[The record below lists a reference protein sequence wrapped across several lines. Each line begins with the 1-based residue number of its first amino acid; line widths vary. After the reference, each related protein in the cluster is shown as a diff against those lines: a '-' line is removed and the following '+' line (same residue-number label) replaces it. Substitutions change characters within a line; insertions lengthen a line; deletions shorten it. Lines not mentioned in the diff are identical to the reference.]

1 MKSPLLFSQPHET
14 PPIAITWLQGK
25 PIEAA
30 GGHLFTKESRVSTET
45 RTNEIAIIGM
55 GCRFPGGAD
64 DPAAF
69 WQMLTQGVDGIV
81 DVPPERWDIRKY
93 YDADPHK
100 AGKTYAR
107 QGGFIRQRLDHF
119 DPQPFSMSPKE
130 AEVIDL
136 MQRLLLEVAWE
147 TLEDA
152 GMPQQLAKQKT
163 TGVFI
168 GAFAIDN
175 KAIQLDGDN
184 LYETDSHTAFGVTMA
199 LLSNRISYAFD
210 LTGPSFTV
218 DTACSASMTA
228 LHLAV
233 QSLRNGDCEMALVGG
248 ANAMMTP
255 HYPVVMSKGQFLSAH
270 SRCKAFDA
278 DAGGYVRAE
287 GAGMVLLKPL
297 TDAVRDGD
305 HIHAVIVETGI
316 NQDGQTKG
324 ISLPNPDAQF
334 RLLEQ
339 VYQRAGVAA
348 EQLSYIEAHGTGTRV
363 GDPLEIAALGRALA
377 GRSLQQPCLI
387 GSVKTNIG
395 HTEAASAMAGLIKAT
410 LIAREKQ
417 VPANLH
423 FHTPNPEIPF
433 AELPLKVV
441 TALTP
446 LDADKTHF
454 IGVNSFGYGGSNGH
468 VIVRSTQQHEFPTS
482 APAVQHEAR
491 QMLVPFSARSE
502 RALQEVLQRFRDQ
515 LKQQPDIALADWVYS
530 LSRRRTALTHR
541 LCLLADSPATLLQQL
556 QQQLSQPLQV
566 RQCHQNLQR
575 LAMVCTGMGPQWWG
589 MGQELYRTEPVFRA
603 ALEQVDQV
611 FHAVAG
617 WSVLSE
623 MLRDEASSRMHETQ
637 VAQPANFALQVALFE
652 LWAHFGV
659 KPAVLIGHSVGE
671 VASAYLSGALSLQD
685 ACKVSYHR
693 SRLQQQCANLDG
705 GMLAV
710 GLTEGVCQTWLQQ
723 FPAIEIAALNGPEAL
738 TLAGPRPALQA
749 LAQQLEEQQIFC
761 RLLQVEIAYHSSQMQ
776 QIESELLEVLSDLQP
791 RACRI
796 PLVSTVT
803 GLEICGETLDAG
815 YWWRN
820 VRQTV
825 LFAAG
830 FQSVLA
836 LTPDAVL
843 ELGPHPVLKQNIREL
858 LSQQGLDLPQLA
870 SLQRK
875 APEQSFF
882 LGELARWFNQGGAL
896 HWQAFYGASPRY
908 VPLPLYP
915 WQREHLWRESGR
927 SVERRIGRSGAVY
940 LNEQLPGAGTAWGGE
955 INRHFMPYLSD
966 HQVNAS
972 VVFPGAAIIDAL
984 FCAAAELSGAA
995 SLPLEQLQIEK
1006 MLQVPA
1012 HAVMKTEIRY
1022 NAAQRLLELSSRDQA
1037 DKLSQW
1043 QRNASARLCQ
1053 YPVPVP
1059 ALDGQHLLDL
1069 AADPAQIRHFYQTAS
1084 SIGLQYGPAF
1094 QTLTALRIQPDSV
1107 SARLLLG
1114 DAAAQEAGQYLL
1126 HPTLLDGA
1134 FQSLLALVG
1143 DGPAYVPQRCG
1154 RLTLLQLPGDICFSH
1169 CRLLEK
1175 TTSSLRC
1182 ELALYNDAGV
1192 LCLLLEDLE
1201 CRAIELAA
1209 EQQQVQNPVNYQLQ
1223 WLPQAELPALQ
1234 ALPRR
1239 VLIIDD
1245 GSELAFATNAELQQ
1259 RGVLVRSYRVG
1270 SLPPQG
1276 LEQPD
1281 VLLDFSACL
1290 WPEML
1295 LQQPE
1300 LLLSRLT
1307 DAIQSSRALLQRL
1320 DDGKQP
1326 WRYLRLT
1333 IAACQVLPDDSA
1345 PNWSAAAL
1353 TGLSAAIINEYPVV
1367 FCQNL
1372 DLSSDGRAALQ
1383 QLLQELQIADQTS
1396 DVAWRD
1402 NNRYRR
1408 ELCAEPAQSS
1418 AWQQIAADTN
1428 SPVELRQ
1435 FAMTTV
1441 QSNTDNDSFTGCCAS
1456 PAVDSTTSDTTAG
1469 TYQLTLH
1476 SAALSAALRQG
1487 LPADLLAV
1495 AQVRQ
1500 TPPVATY
1507 QHGDLVLLSQRQQ
1520 RLQSQRTASAAEL
1533 LPLPDGF
1540 LPAQIAL
1547 VEPYTQALYCLTGL
1561 SAPTAGQ
1568 RLLLTDLPAALE
1580 QALRH
1585 VAATMHLQVT
1595 VLQDHTGTDDEPSAA
1610 RLPAQQHFGCYD
1622 LSFFRP
1628 LLQQAPFDLMISAA
1642 SSEIRDKLL
1651 SLPGRQRQLIDL
1663 SQQPL
1668 DSTRLSQDD
1677 LLCQPDLAELLHNP
1691 GHRRFVSAA
1700 LQFIVQHSAELSATQ
1715 SCPAALLAQTDQ
1727 LSDNFDSVLLH
1738 QQPLLLLAPFATP
1751 WLPPQSSVLITG
1763 GAAGFGLTMA
1773 RQLADWGAA
1782 RLVLASRS
1790 GQLEAKALQQLQ
1802 QRGVQVETV
1811 ALDVTDAGAVRDAV
1825 ALANHPAMPLRI
1837 VVHCAGVLADGYL
1850 RDLSADTCRSV
1861 LAPKILGA
1869 LHLHQALA
1877 ALPPQQLQRFIC
1889 CSSVSAL
1896 VGNPGQANYVVAN
1909 NWLDEFC
1916 HWRCRQGLPALSVN
1930 WGALAGAGMV
1940 ARDAQVR
1947 TILAGQGVHAISDHY
1962 AFDQLRYALSSDTT
1976 QVGIMDIEWPLWFNA
1991 NQAARRSGRFRQI
2004 VQQFGQQHSAGRQF
2018 RQQLQTLPAAE
2029 RKNALL
2035 QALQK
2040 QVANLL
2046 RYQPEQVDVRI
2057 SLTQLGVDSL
2067 TTNQLSKQLLTQLGL
2082 AISSMSLL
2090 AGPSLEQLAQQQLA
2104 LLNEDAAL
2112 V

>member
-1 MKSPLLFSQPHET
+1 
-14 PPIAITWLQGK
+14 
-25 PIEAA
+25 
-30 GGHLFTKESRVSTET
+30 VNTET
-45 RTNEIAIIGM
+45 RKNEIAIIGM

-119 DPQPFSMSPKE
+119 DPQPFLMSPKE
-130 AEVIDL
+130 AEVIDP
-136 MQRLLLEVAWE
+136 MQRLLLEVTWE

-152 GMPQQLAKQKT
+152 GMPQELVKQKT

-297 TDAVRDGD
+297 SDAVRDGD

-334 RLLEQ
+334 RLLQQ

-348 EQLSYIEAHGTGTRV
+348 EQLSYIEAHGTGTRA

-377 GRSLQQPCLI
+377 GRSLQQPCLV

-410 LIAREKQ
+410 LVAREKQ

-433 AELPLKVV
+433 AQLPLKVV

-468 VIVRSTQQHEFPTS
+468 VIVRSAQQHELPS
-482 APAVQHEAR
+482 PGPARQNESR

-502 RALQEVLQRFRDQ
+502 RALQEVLQRFLHQ
-515 LKQQPDIALADWVYS
+515 LQQQPDIALADWVYS
-530 LSRRRTALTHR
+530 LSARRTALTHR
-541 LCLLADSPATLLQQL
+541 LCLQADSPAELLQQI
-556 QQQLSQPLQV
+556 QQQLSQSSQV
-566 RQCHQNLQR
+566 RQCHQKLQR

-603 ALEQVDQV
+603 ALERVDEV
-611 FHAVAG
+611 FYAIAG

-623 MLRDEASSRMHETQ
+623 MQKDEESSRMHETQ

-652 LWAHFGV
+652 LWAHFAV
-659 KPAVLIGHSVGE
+659 KPVVLIGHSVGE

-710 GLTEGVCQTWLQQ
+710 GLTAAACQSWLQQ
-723 FPAIEIAALNGPEAL
+723 FPTIEIAALNGPEAL
-738 TLAGPRPALQA
+738 TLAGPRPALLA
-749 LAQQLEEQQIFC
+749 LAQQLEQQQIFC
-761 RLLQVEIAYHSSQMQ
+761 RILQVEIAYHSSQMQ
-776 QIESELLEVLSDLQP
+776 QIENELLEVLSDLQP
-791 RACRI
+791 RACSI

-803 GLEICGETLDAG
+803 GQQISGEELGAD

-825 LFAAG
+825 LFASG
-830 FQSVLA
+830 FQSVLT

-875 APEQSFF
+875 SPEQSFF
-882 LGELARWFNQGGAL
+882 LGALASWFHQGGAL
-896 HWQAFYGASPRY
+896 HWPAFYGPSAHY

-940 LNEQLPGAGTAWGGE
+940 LNEQLPGSGTAWGGE
-955 INRHFMPYLSD
+955 INRHFMPYLPD

-995 SLPLEQLQIEK
+995 SLTLEQLQIEK

-1012 HAVMKTEIRY
+1012 QAVMKTEIRY
-1022 NAAQRLLELSSRDQA
+1022 HESQRLLELSSRDQA
-1037 DKLSQW
+1037 DKLSRW

-1059 ALDGQHLLDL
+1059 TLDGQHLLHL
-1069 AADPAQIRHFYQTAS
+1069 SADPAQIQQFYQTAAG
-1084 SIGLQYGPAF
+1084 IGLEYGPAF
-1094 QTLTALRIQPDSV
+1094 QTLTALQVQPDSV
-1107 SARLLLG
+1107 SARLVLG
-1114 DAAAQEAGQYLL
+1114 EAAAQEAGQYLL

-1143 DGPAYVPQRCG
+1143 NGPAYVPHSCG
-1154 RLTLLQLPGDICFSH
+1154 RLTLLQLPGAICFSH

-1175 TTSSLRC
+1175 TARSLHC

-1201 CRAIELAA
+1201 CRAIELAG
-1209 EQQQVQNPVNYQLQ
+1209 EQQPVQNPVNYQLQ
-1223 WLPQAELPALQ
+1223 WLQQPEIQALQ

-1245 GSELAFATNAELQQ
+1245 GSELAFATNAALQQ

-1281 VLLDFSACL
+1281 VLLDFSTCS
-1290 WPEML
+1290 WS
-1295 LQQPE
+1295 QQPWQE
-1300 LLLSRLT
+1300 PALLLSHLS
-1307 DAIQSSRALLQRL
+1307 DSIQFSRAVLQRL

-1326 WRYLRLT
+1326 WRYLRLS
-1333 IAACQVLPDDSA
+1333 IDAYQVLPDESA
-1345 PNWSAAAL
+1345 EAWSAAAL
-1353 TGLSAAIINEYPVV
+1353 AGLSAAIINEYPAV

-1372 DLSSDGRAALQ
+1372 DLSRNTQTALQ
-1383 QLLQELQIADQTS
+1383 QLLKELQIADQAS
-1396 DVAWRD
+1396 DVAWREHS
-1402 NNRYRR
+1402 RYRR
-1408 ELCAEPAQSS
+1408 ELCAEAAESS
-1418 AWQQIAADTN
+1418 TWQQIAADTD
-1428 SPVELRQ
+1428 SAVELRQ
-1435 FAMTTV
+1435 FTV
-1441 QSNTDNDSFTGCCAS
+1441 ATAQDKAQPDSFTGWSAS
-1456 PAVDSTTSDTTAG
+1456 PATDTVDAP
-1469 TYQLTLH
+1469 YQLTLH
-1476 SAALSAALRQG
+1476 SAALSDALRQAQ
-1487 LPADLLAV
+1487 PADLLAV
-1495 AQVRQ
+1495 AQISQ
-1500 TPPVATY
+1500 APATAAFK
-1507 QHGDLVLLSQRQQ
+1507 HGELVLLRQRQQ
-1520 RLQSQRTASAAEL
+1520 RLQSQRTATDEEMLA
-1533 LPLPDGF
+1533 LPAGF
-1540 LPAQIAL
+1540 LPAQVGLI
-1547 VEPYTQALYCLTGL
+1547 EPYVQALYCLTGL
-1561 SAPTAGQ
+1561 SAPMAGQ
-1568 RLLLTDLPAALE
+1568 RLLLADLSADLE
-1580 QALRH
+1580 HALRH
-1585 VAATMHLQVT
+1585 IAATMQLQVT
-1595 VLQDHTGTDDEPSAA
+1595 VLHDRTDTSADTA
-1610 RLPAQQHFGCYD
+1610 AVRLFVQQQFGCYD

-1628 LLQQAPFDLMISAA
+1628 LLQQPPFDLMISAA

-1651 SLPGRQRQLIDL
+1651 CLPGSQRQLIDL

-1668 DSTRLSQDD
+1668 DSARFSQDD
-1677 LLCQPDLAELLHNP
+1677 LLCQPDLSGLLHSP
-1691 GHRRFVSAA
+1691 EHTRFISAA
-1700 LQFIVQHSAELSATQ
+1700 LQFIVEHSNALRATQ
-1715 SCPAALLAQTDQ
+1715 CCPAALLAQTDK
-1727 LSDNFDSVLLH
+1727 LSDSFDSVLLY

-1763 GAAGFGLTMA
+1763 GTAGVGLTLA

-1790 GQLEAKALQQLQ
+1790 GQVDAKALQLLQ
-1802 QRGVQVETV
+1802 NRGVQVETV
-1811 ALDVTDAGAVRDAV
+1811 ALDVTDAGAVNNAV
-1825 ALANHPAMPLRI
+1825 ALANDPAMPLRI

-1850 RDLSADTCRSV
+1850 RDLSADACRTV

-1916 HWRCRQGLPALSVN
+1916 HWRRRQGLPALSVN

-1962 AFDQLRYALSSDTT
+1962 AFDQLRHALSSNAT
-1976 QVGIMDIEWPLWFNA
+1976 QIGIMDIEWPLWFNA

-2004 VQQFGQQHSAGRQF
+2004 VQQFGQQHSAGRLF
-2018 RQQLQTLPAAE
+2018 RQQLLTMPQAE

-2035 QALQK
+2035 QALQQ
-2040 QVANLL
+2040 QVAALL

-2090 AGPSLEQLAQQQLA
+2090 AGPLLEQLAQQQLA
-2104 LLNEDAAL
+2104 GLSEDAAL

>member
-1 MKSPLLFSQPHET
+1 MNN
-14 PPIAITWLQGK
+14 
-25 PIEAA
+25 
-30 GGHLFTKESRVSTET
+30 ET

-69 WQMLTQGVDGIV
+69 WQMLKQGVDGIV

-100 AGKTYAR
+100 PGKTYAR

-119 DPQPFSMSPKE
+119 DPQPFLMSPKE
-130 AEVIDL
+130 AEVIDP

-152 GMPQQLAKQKT
+152 GMPQDLAKQKT

-210 LTGPSFTV
+210 LKGPSFTV

-228 LHLAV
+228 LHLAM
-233 QSLRNGDCEMALVGG
+233 QSLRNGDCEIALVGG

-297 TDAVRDGD
+297 AEALRDGD

-334 RLLEQ
+334 RLLQQ
-339 VYQRAGVAA
+339 VYQRAGVPA
-348 EQLSYIEAHGTGTRV
+348 EQLSYIEAHGTGTKA
-363 GDPLEIAALGRALA
+363 GDPLEVAALGRALA

-410 LIAREKQ
+410 LVAREKQ

-433 AELPLKVV
+433 AQLPLKVV
-441 TALTP
+441 TTLTP

-468 VIVRSTQQHEFPTS
+468 VILRSARQHELPQPRS
-482 APAVQHEAR
+482 AQQSEIR

-502 RALQEVLQRFRDQ
+502 RALLAVLQRFEQQ
-515 LKQQPDIALADWVYS
+515 LQQQPDIALADWVYS
-530 LSRRRTALTHR
+530 LSARRTALTHR
-541 LCLLADSPATLLQQL
+541 LCLQAESPATLLQQL
-556 QQQLSQPLQV
+556 QQKISQPLQV
-566 RQCHQNLQR
+566 RQCHQKLQR

-589 MGQELYRTEPVFRA
+589 MGQELYRTEPVFRE
-603 ALEQVDQV
+603 ALERVDQV
-611 FHAVAG
+611 FQAVAG

-623 MLRDEASSRMHETQ
+623 MQKDETSSRMHETQ

-659 KPAVLIGHSVGE
+659 KPVVLIGHSVGE

-693 SRLQQQCANLDG
+693 SRLQQQCANLNG

-710 GLTEGVCQTWLQQ
+710 GLTEAAYQPWLQQ

-738 TLAGPRPALQA
+738 TLAGPRPALQE
-749 LAQQLEEQQIFC
+749 LAQQLELKQIFC
-761 RLLQVEIAYHSSQMQ
+761 RMLQVEIAYHSSQMQ
-776 QIESELLEVLSDLQP
+776 QIRQELLQVLSDLQP
-791 RACRI
+791 RACNI

-803 GLEICGETLDAG
+803 GQQVSGEELGAD

-820 VRQTV
+820 VRQSV
-825 LFAAG
+825 LFARG
-830 FQSVLA
+830 FHSVLA
-836 LTPDAVL
+836 MSPDAVL

-858 LSQQGLDLPQLA
+858 LTQQGLDLPQLA

-875 APEQSFF
+875 APEQNFF
-882 LGELARWFNQGGAL
+882 LSELARWFNQGGAL
-896 HWQAFYGASPRY
+896 HWQAFHGPLAHY

-927 SVERRIGRSGAVY
+927 SVERRIGRAGAVY
-940 LNEQLPGAGTAWGGE
+940 LNEQLPGSGIAWSGE
-955 INRHFMPYLSD
+955 INRHFMPYLPD

-995 SLPLEQLQIEK
+995 SLTLEQLQIEK

-1012 HAVMKTEIRY
+1012 QAVMKTEVRY
-1022 NAAQRLLELSSRDQA
+1022 HAAQRLLELSSRDQA

-1053 YPVPVP
+1053 YPVPMP

-1069 AADPAQIRHFYQTAS
+1069 SADPAQIQQFYQTAAG
-1084 SIGLQYGPAF
+1084 IGLEYGPAF
-1094 QTLTALRIQPDSV
+1094 QTLTALQIQPDSV
-1107 SARLLLG
+1107 SARLVLS
-1114 DAAAQEAGQYLL
+1114 AAATQEVGQYLL

-1134 FQSLLALVG
+1134 FQSLLALVNN
-1143 DGPAYVPQRCG
+1143 GPAYVPHSCG
-1154 RLTLLQLPGDICFSH
+1154 RLTLLQLPGEVCFSH

-1175 TTSSLRC
+1175 TARSLRC
-1182 ELALYNDAGV
+1182 ELALYNDAGA

-1201 CRAIELAA
+1201 CRAIELAGG
-1209 EQQQVQNPVNYQLQ
+1209 QQPVQNPVNYQLQ
-1223 WLPQAELPALQ
+1223 WLQQPEVPVLQ

-1245 GSELAFATNAELQQ
+1245 GSELAFAATAALQQ
-1259 RGVLVRSYRVG
+1259 RGVLVRSYRIG
-1270 SLPPQG
+1270 TLPPQG

-1281 VLLDFSACL
+1281 LLLDFSTCL
-1290 WPEML
+1290 WP
-1295 LQQPE
+1295 QTDWQDPE
-1300 LLLSRLT
+1300 LLICRLT
-1307 DAIQSSRALLQRL
+1307 DAIQDSRALLQLL

-1326 WRYLRLT
+1326 WRYLRLS
-1333 IAACQVLPDDSA
+1333 IAAYQVRPDDSVQS
-1345 PNWSAAAL
+1345 WSASAL
-1353 TGLSAAIINEYPVV
+1353 AGLSAAIINEYPAV

-1372 DLSSDGRAALQ
+1372 DLSSDARTALQ
-1383 QLLQELQIADQTS
+1383 QLFQELQIGDQAS
-1396 DVAWRD
+1396 DVAWRE

-1408 ELCAEPAQSS
+1408 ELCAEQADSS
-1418 AWQQIAADTN
+1418 TWQQIAAD
-1428 SPVELRQ
+1428 SDSAVELRQ
-1435 FAMTTV
+1435 FAVTTAKDKA
-1441 QSNTDNDSFTGCCAS
+1441 QTDSFTGWCAS
-1456 PAVDSTTSDTTAG
+1456 HAAETAAG
-1469 TYQLTLH
+1469 PYQLTLH
-1476 SAALSAALRQG
+1476 SAALSPALRQG
-1487 LPADLLAV
+1487 QPADLIAV

-1500 TPPVATY
+1500 APVAAAY
-1507 QHGDLVLLSQRQQ
+1507 QNGELVLLRQRQQ
-1520 RLQSQRTASAAEL
+1520 RLQSKRNATKDEL
-1533 LPLPDGF
+1533 LPLPAGF
-1540 LPAQIAL
+1540 LPAQVGL
-1547 VEPYTQALYCLTGL
+1547 VEPYVKALYCLSGL
-1561 SAPTAGQ
+1561 SAPAAGQ
-1568 RLLLTDLPAALE
+1568 RLLLADLPLDLE
-1580 QALRH
+1580 NALRH
-1585 VAATMHLQVT
+1585 IAATMQLQVT
-1595 VLQDHTGTDDEPSAA
+1595 ALHDRVEASVVRRSG
-1610 RLPAQQHFGCYD
+1610 QQQFGCYD

-1628 LLQQAPFDLMISAA
+1628 LLQQASFDLIISAA
-1642 SSEIRDKLL
+1642 GSEIRDKLL
-1651 SLPGRQRQLIDL
+1651 RLPGKQRLLIDL

-1668 DSTRLSQDD
+1668 DSAQLSQDD
-1677 LLCQPDLAELLHNP
+1677 IICQPDLSGLLHSTEKT
-1691 GHRRFVSAA
+1691 RFISAA
-1700 LQFIVQHSAELSATQ
+1700 LQFIVAHSNELPDSQ
-1715 SCPAALLAQTDQ
+1715 SCPAALLAQTDT
-1727 LSDNFDSVLLH
+1727 LSDSYDSVLLH
-1738 QQPLLLLAPFATP
+1738 QQPLLLLAPFDTP

-1763 GAAGFGLTMA
+1763 GTAGFGLSLA

-1790 GQLEAKALQQLQ
+1790 GQVDAKALQLLQ
-1802 QRGVQVETV
+1802 NRGVQVDTV
-1811 ALDVTDAGAVRDAV
+1811 ALDVTDACAVRDAV
-1825 ALANHPAMPLRI
+1825 AFANQPAAPLRI

-1850 RDLSADTCRSV
+1850 RDLSADNCRTV

-1916 HWRCRQGLPALSVN
+1916 HWRRRQGLPALSVN

-1940 ARDAQVR
+1940 ARDVQVR
-1947 TILAGQGVHAISDHY
+1947 TILAGQGVHAISDNY
-1962 AFDQLRYALSSDTT
+1962 AFNQLQHALTANEI
-1976 QVGIMDIEWPLWFNA
+1976 QIGIMDIEWPLWFNA

-2004 VQQFGQQHSAGRQF
+2004 VQQFGQQHSAGRLF
-2018 RQQLQTLPAAE
+2018 RQQLQTLPAPE
-2029 RKNALL
+2029 RKGALL
-2035 QALQK
+2035 QALQQ
-2040 QVANLL
+2040 QVASLL

-2090 AGPSLEQLAQQQLA
+2090 AGPSLEQLAQQQLV
-2104 LLNEDAAL
+2104 LLGEDAAL